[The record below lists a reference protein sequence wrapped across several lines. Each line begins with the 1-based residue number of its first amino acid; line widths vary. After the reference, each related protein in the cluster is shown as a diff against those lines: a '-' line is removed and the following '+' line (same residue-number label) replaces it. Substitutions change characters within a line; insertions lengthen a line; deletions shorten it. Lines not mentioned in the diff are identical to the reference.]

1 MTPYSVARAAS
12 MAFYGFMLAWTRLDI
27 RIARSTGQNM
37 DNIMQ
42 LLRDEDEYERML
54 TRWELEL

>member
-1 MTPYSVARAAS
+1 MTHQIARSAS